1 MFLRCFSFFLIKKKR
16 KKAILS
22 KSNKFETRIDFCFF
36 HKIQIEKN
44 TGPEEREKEIEK
56 KKEKKKTQNR
66 FLREVKKGPL
76 NLISWK
82 KKLFEKKER
91 ISRKTSWGKE
101 KVENSVTI
109 PIKEIWD

>member
-44 TGPEEREKEIEK
+44 TGPEERERNCEIKRRK
-56 KKEKKKTQNR
+56 KKPKQILAGSKER
-66 FLREVKKGPL
+66 AFEFDFL
-76 NLISWK
+76 K
-82 KKLFEKKER
+82 KKLFE
-91 ISRKTSWGKE
+91 RKSE
-101 KVENSVTI
+101 KFAKNI
-109 PIKEIWD
+109 LRKRKG

>member
-1 MFLRCFSFFLIKKKR
+1 MFLRCFSFFLIKEKKEK

-56 KKEKKKTQNR
+56 KKEKKK
-66 FLREVKKGPL
+66 P
-76 NLISWK
+76 
-82 KKLFEKKER
+82 
-91 ISRKTSWGKE
+91 KTDSCGK
-101 KVENSVTI
+101 
-109 PIKEIWD
+109 